1 MTSGLKWNSLL
12 YLHTT
17 TFLSRCLA
25 EEHKSINTN
34 IQTLTINNTKT
45 SAQHTSTKGSL
56 TRLKW
61 NSLLNHN
68 NILVALPTR
77 YFSTQ
82 GRWRHQLLLRDVSS
96 VLVCSCICVYV
107 NIQGV
112 FLHSRPFKAS
122 TSPLKMCPRLT
133 EKLFVPNSNPF
144 FLQQLK
150 RSVFYSM
157 SHFTVF
163 YSSNSPLYFYSSNSL
178 CCILQ
183 HEKALLPVLPH
194 LTQTLTHNGG
204 G

>member
-25 EEHKSINTN
+25 QEHKNINTN
-34 IQTLTINNTKT
+34 IQTHTKT
-45 SAQHTSTKGSL
+45 IQRQVHSQPSTKGSL
-56 TRLKW
+56 TGLKW

-77 YFSTQ
+77 YISTQ
-82 GRWRHQLLLRDVSS
+82 GRWRHQLLLYS

-133 EKLFVPNSNPF
+133 EKLFGPNLNPF

>member
-1 MTSGLKWNSLL
+1 MFSSRTQKYWYKYTNTHKKQYKDKG
-12 YLHTT
+12 TT
-17 TFLSRCLA
+17 Y
-25 EEHKSINTN
+25 KY
-34 IQTLTINNTKT
+34 KV
-45 SAQHTSTKGSL
+45 KPD
-56 TRLKW
+56 RLKW

-107 NIQGV
+107 NLQGV

-122 TSPLKMCPRLT
+122 TSPLKMCPRLA
-133 EKLFVPNSNPF
+133 EKLFGPNLNPF
-144 FLQQLK
+144 FCSSSNAQYFTACSSNPL
-150 RSVFYSM
+150 SYFTVFYSM
-157 SHFTVF
+157 SYFTVF
-163 YSSNSPLYFYSSNSL
+163 YSMPYFTVFYSSNSL

-183 HEKALLPVLPH
+183 QEKALLSVLPH